1 MSSKI
6 TVEISGGEITL
17 SGKLRAEDLPL
28 VQKLFQGTDGPAVVP
43 GNPGPG
49 AVNSNGNTADGPAE
63 PAPTVLEIPVGAS

>member
-28 VQKLFQGTDGPAVVP
+28 VQKLFQGADGSALVP

-49 AVNSNGNTADGPAE
+49 AVNSDGNMANGPAE
-63 PAPTVLEIPVGAS
+63 LVPIVPEIPVAAP